1 MANDVTRLPFPIVTV
16 EKSAF
21 KETYGGAEDVVIV
34 FCTLIKTAESSDTCL
49 ISMHPIGGTAWL
61 PIMTNLA
68 RAGVHVMACDSRYR
82 GADHA
87 LNMEKVT
94 LDLGSAVRH
103 AREVLGY
110 KHVVLLGWSG
120 GGSLSAFYQAQAEQP
135 TVESSPC
142 GGGPNLVEANLLP
155 ADGLIMMAAHVS
167 RHGTLTEWIDPS
179 ILDESDPDQR
189 DPALDIYGSTV
200 APPYDEAF
208 LVQYRA
214 AQIERNRKITAW
226 VKEKLDSLARQGK
239 SNEEFAF
246 VTHGTMA
253 DPAWL
258 DPTIDPS
265 DRKPGWCYLGDPK
278 VVNNGPV
285 GLARFSTL
293 RSWLSQWSYDDANA
307 DGPRSLAS
315 VSCPVLVIGNT
326 ADDACTPRHALF
338 EALTSCHEKGATHYS
353 HKKHRPSDEVVR
365 TSYRDKAL
373 RKKNGRRNGARLE
386 ELFSSELLGDEGGA
400 FRYQAHFLKRVI
412 DRIHHTHVVAW

>member
-21 KETYGGAEDVVIV
+21 KETYGGAEDIVVV
-34 FCTLIKTAESSDTCL
+34 FCTLIKTVEPSDTCL

-120 GGSLSAFYQAQAEQP
+120 GGSLSAFYQTQAEQP

-179 ILDESDPDQR
+179 ILDESDPDHR
-189 DPALDIYGSTV
+189 DPSLDIYGSAV
-200 APPYDEAF
+200 SPPYDDAF
-208 LVQYRA
+208 LTRYRA

-239 SNEEFAF
+239 ANEEFAF

-326 ADDACTPRHALF
+326 ADDACTPRHAKALF
-338 EALTSCHEKGATHYS
+338 EAVPHKRKECHEIKGATHYYMGQPKEAAEAS
-353 HKKHRPSDEVVR
+353 TIVTRW
-365 TSYRDKAL
+365 L
-373 RKKNGRRNGARLE
+373 GATK
-386 ELFSSELLGDEGGA
+386 LLS
-400 FRYQAHFLKRVI
+400 
-412 DRIHHTHVVAW
+412 

>member
-21 KETYGGAEDVVIV
+21 KETYGGAEDIVIV
-34 FCTLIKTAESSDTCL
+34 FCTLIKTAEPSDTCL

-200 APPYDEAF
+200 APPYDEVF

-239 SNEEFAF
+239 ANEEFAF

-315 VSCPVLVIGNT
+315 VGCPVLVIGNT
-326 ADDACTPRHALF
+326 ADDACTPRHAKALF
-338 EALTSCHEKGATHYS
+338 EAVSHKRKECHEIKGATHYYMGQPEE
-353 HKKHRPSDEVVR
+353 RVR
-365 TSYRDKAL
+365 LQK
-373 RKKNGRRNGARLE
+373 
-386 ELFSSELLGDEGGA
+386 
-400 FRYQAHFLKRVI
+400 
-412 DRIHHTHVVAW
+412 W

>member
-1 MANDVTRLPFPIVTV
+1 MANDVTRLPFPIVSV

-21 KETYGGAEDVVIV
+21 KETYGGAGDVVVV
-34 FCTLIKTAESSDTCL
+34 FCTLIKTAEPSDTCL

-68 RAGVHVMACDSRYR
+68 RTGVHVLACDSRYR

-189 DPALDIYGSTV
+189 DLALDIYGSGL
-200 APPYDEAF
+200 APPFDDAF
-208 LVQYRA
+208 LTRYRA
-214 AQIERNRKITAW
+214 AQIERNQKITAW
-226 VKEKLDSLARQGK
+226 VKDKLDSLARQGK
-239 SNEEFAF
+239 PNEEFAF

-315 VSCPVLVIGNT
+315 VSCPALVIGNT
-326 ADDACTPRHALF
+326 ADDACTPRHAKALF
-338 EALTSCHEKGATHYS
+338 EAVSHNQKECHEVKGASHYYMGQPEEAS
-353 HKKHRPSDEVVR
+353 AATKVV
-365 TSYRDKAL
+365 TAW
-373 RKKNGRRNGARLE
+373 LE
-386 ELFSSELLGDEGGA
+386 KQGFP
-400 FRYQAHFLKRVI
+400 V
-412 DRIHHTHVVAW
+412 

>member
-1 MANDVTRLPFPIVTV
+1 MANDVTRLPFPIVSV

-21 KETYGGAEDVVIV
+21 KETYGGAEDVVVV
-34 FCTLIKTAESSDTCL
+34 FCTLIKTAEPSDTCL

-68 RAGVHVMACDSRYR
+68 RTGVHVLACDSRYR

-189 DPALDIYGSTV
+189 DLALDIYGSGL
-200 APPYDEAF
+200 APPFDDAF
-208 LVQYRA
+208 LTRYRA
-214 AQIERNRKITAW
+214 AQIERNQKITAW
-226 VKEKLDSLARQGK
+226 VKDKLDSLARQGK
-239 SNEEFAF
+239 PNEEFAF

-326 ADDACTPRHALF
+326 ADDACTPRHAKALF
-338 EALTSCHEKGATHYS
+338 EAVSHNQKECHEVKGASHYYIGQPEEAS
-353 HKKHRPSDEVVR
+353 AATKVV
-365 TSYRDKAL
+365 TAW
-373 RKKNGRRNGARLE
+373 LE
-386 ELFSSELLGDEGGA
+386 KQGFP
-400 FRYQAHFLKRVI
+400 V
-412 DRIHHTHVVAW
+412 

>member
-21 KETYGGAEDVVIV
+21 KETYGGAEDVVVV
-34 FCTLIKTAESSDTCL
+34 FCTLIKTAKPSDTCL

-214 AQIERNRKITAW
+214 AQIGRNRKITAW

-239 SNEEFAF
+239 ANEEFAF

-315 VSCPVLVIGNT
+315 VGCPVLVIGNT
-326 ADDACTPRHALF
+326 ADDACTPRHAKALF
-338 EALTSCHEKGATHYS
+338 EAVSHKRKECHEIKGATHYYMGQPEQAS
-353 HKKHRPSDEVVR
+353 AATNVVIGW
-365 TSYRDKAL
+365 L
-373 RKKNGRRNGARLE
+373 EQNG
-386 ELFSSELLGDEGGA
+386 FT
-400 FRYQAHFLKRVI
+400 V
-412 DRIHHTHVVAW
+412 

>member
-21 KETYGGAEDVVIV
+21 KETYGGAEDIVVV
-34 FCTLIKTAESSDTCL
+34 FCTLIKTVEPSDTCL

-94 LDLGSAVRH
+94 LDLGAAVRH

-214 AQIERNRKITAW
+214 AQIGRNRKITAW

-239 SNEEFAF
+239 ANEEFAF

-258 DPTIDPS
+258 DPAIDPS

-326 ADDACTPRHALF
+326 ADDACTPRHAKALF
-338 EALTSCHEKGATHYS
+338 EAVSHKRKECHEIKGATHYYMGQPEEAS
-353 HKKHRPSDEVVR
+353 AATKVVIGW
-365 TSYRDKAL
+365 L
-373 RKKNGRRNGARLE
+373 EQNG
-386 ELFSSELLGDEGGA
+386 FT
-400 FRYQAHFLKRVI
+400 V
-412 DRIHHTHVVAW
+412 

>member
-1 MANDVTRLPFPIVTV
+1 MANDVTRLPFPIVSV

-21 KETYGGAEDVVIV
+21 KETYGGAEDVVVV
-34 FCTLIKTAESSDTCL
+34 FCTLIKTAEPSDTCL

-68 RAGVHVMACDSRYR
+68 RTGVHVLACDSRYR

-189 DPALDIYGSTV
+189 DLALDIYGSGL
-200 APPYDEAF
+200 APPFDDAF
-208 LVQYRA
+208 LTRYRA
-214 AQIERNRKITAW
+214 AQIERNQKITAW
-226 VKEKLDSLARQGK
+226 VKDKLDSLARQGK
-239 SNEEFAF
+239 PNEEFAF

-326 ADDACTPRHALF
+326 ADDACTPRHAKALF
-338 EALTSCHEKGATHYS
+338 EAVSHNQKECHEVKGASHYYMGQPEEAS
-353 HKKHRPSDEVVR
+353 AATKVV
-365 TSYRDKAL
+365 TAW
-373 RKKNGRRNGARLE
+373 LE
-386 ELFSSELLGDEGGA
+386 KQGFP
-400 FRYQAHFLKRVI
+400 V
-412 DRIHHTHVVAW
+412 

>member
-1 MANDVTRLPFPIVTV
+1 MTSDVTRLPFPIVTV

-21 KETYGGAEDVVIV
+21 KETYGGAEDVVVV
-34 FCTLIKTAESSDTCL
+34 FCTLIKTAEPSDTCL

-110 KHVVLLGWSG
+110 KYVVLLGWSG

-135 TVESSPC
+135 TVDSSPC

-189 DPALDIYGSTV
+189 DPALDIYGSAL
-200 APPYDEAF
+200 APPFGEAF
-208 LVQYRA
+208 LKQYRA

-239 SNEEFAF
+239 ANEEFAF

-326 ADDACTPRHALF
+326 ADDACTPRHTKALF
-338 EALTSCHEKGATHYS
+338 EAVSHKRKECHEIKGATHYYMGQPEEAS
-353 HKKHRPSDEVVR
+353 EATKVVMAWFEKHGFNV
-365 TSYRDKAL
+365 
-373 RKKNGRRNGARLE
+373 
-386 ELFSSELLGDEGGA
+386 
-400 FRYQAHFLKRVI
+400 
-412 DRIHHTHVVAW
+412 

>member
-21 KETYGGAEDVVIV
+21 KETYGGAEDVVVV
-34 FCTLIKTAESSDTCL
+34 FCTLIKAAQPSDTCL

-68 RAGVHVMACDSRYR
+68 RSGVHVLACDSRYR

-120 GGSLSAFYQAQAEQP
+120 GGSLSAFYQTQAEQP

-142 GGGPNLVEANLLP
+142 GGGPNLIEANLLP

-179 ILDESDPDQR
+179 ILDESDPDHR
-189 DPALDIYGSTV
+189 DPSLDIYGSTV
-200 APPYDEAF
+200 ALPYDKAF

-239 SNEEFAF
+239 ANEEFAF

-265 DRKPGWCYLGDPK
+265 DRKPGWCYLGDPT

-326 ADDACTPRHALF
+326 ADDACTPRHAKALF
-338 EALTSCHEKGATHYS
+338 EAVSHKRKECHEIKGATHYYMGQPEEAS
-353 HKKHRPSDEVVR
+353 AATKVVIGW
-365 TSYRDKAL
+365 L
-373 RKKNGRRNGARLE
+373 EQNG
-386 ELFSSELLGDEGGA
+386 FT
-400 FRYQAHFLKRVI
+400 V
-412 DRIHHTHVVAW
+412 

>member
-21 KETYGGAEDVVIV
+21 KETYGGAEDIVVV
-34 FCTLIKTAESSDTCL
+34 FCTLIKTVEPSDTCL

-239 SNEEFAF
+239 ANEEFAF

-326 ADDACTPRHALF
+326 ADDACTPRHAKALF
-338 EALTSCHEKGATHYS
+338 EAVSHKRKECHEIKGATHYYMGQPEQAS
-353 HKKHRPSDEVVR
+353 AATKVVIGW
-365 TSYRDKAL
+365 L
-373 RKKNGRRNGARLE
+373 EQNG
-386 ELFSSELLGDEGGA
+386 FT
-400 FRYQAHFLKRVI
+400 V
-412 DRIHHTHVVAW
+412 

>member
-1 MANDVTRLPFPIVTV
+1 MANDVTRLPFPIVSV

-21 KETYGGAEDVVIV
+21 KETYGGAGDVVVV
-34 FCTLIKTAESSDTCL
+34 FCTLIKTAEPSDTCL

-68 RAGVHVMACDSRYR
+68 RTGVHVLACDSRYR

-189 DPALDIYGSTV
+189 DLALDIYGSGL
-200 APPYDEAF
+200 APPFDDAF
-208 LVQYRA
+208 LTRYRA
-214 AQIERNRKITAW
+214 AQIERNQKITAW
-226 VKEKLDSLARQGK
+226 VKDKLDSLARQGK
-239 SNEEFAF
+239 PNEEFAF

-326 ADDACTPRHALF
+326 ADDACTPRHAKALF
-338 EALTSCHEKGATHYS
+338 EAVSHNQKECHEVKGASHYYMGQPEEAS
-353 HKKHRPSDEVVR
+353 AATKVV
-365 TSYRDKAL
+365 TAW
-373 RKKNGRRNGARLE
+373 LE
-386 ELFSSELLGDEGGA
+386 KQGFP
-400 FRYQAHFLKRVI
+400 V
-412 DRIHHTHVVAW
+412 

>member
-21 KETYGGAEDVVIV
+21 KETYGGAEDIVVV

-61 PIMTNLA
+61 PIMAILA

-82 GADHA
+82 GADYA

-110 KHVVLLGWSG
+110 KNVVLLGWSG

-155 ADGLIMMAAHVS
+155 ADGLIMMAAHIS

-189 DPALDIYGSTV
+189 DPLLDIYGSAV
-200 APPYDEAF
+200 SPPYDDAF
-208 LVQYRA
+208 LAQYRA

-226 VKEKLDSLARQGK
+226 VKEKLDSLARQGRA
-239 SNEEFAF
+239 NEEFAF

-326 ADDACTPRHALF
+326 ADDACTPRHAQALF
-338 EALTSCHEKGATHYS
+338 DAVSHKRKECHEIKGATHYYMGQPEEAS
-353 HKKHRPSDEVVR
+353 AATNVV
-365 TSYRDKAL
+365 TAWL
-373 RKKNGRRNGARLE
+373 EQNGFA
-386 ELFSSELLGDEGGA
+386 
-400 FRYQAHFLKRVI
+400 I
-412 DRIHHTHVVAW
+412 